1 VKFEMDSEAGNCGRK
16 AEEFAAASKV
26 FGLLLT
32 FGWQRGLQPVNLKFG
47 QS

>member
-1 VKFEMDSEAGNCGRK
+1 MFEMEFEAGNCGWK

-26 FGLLLT
+26 FRLLLT
-32 FGWQRGLQPVNLKFG
+32 FGWQRGLRPVNLKIG